1 MRRLALEG
9 LVVVYP
15 RRGTFA
21 SSIDI
26 TSLSDITDVRCQL
39 EPHAAAR
46 AATLAD
52 AADRHEAAALMSEL
66 DAPRPSQRS
75 LIELDARVHRFVHRC
90 SRNPYLARDLD
101 RYLNMSLRIWHLTF
115 DRLPPLDDPVRE
127 HRALLEA
134 IGRGDAEAARAIA
147 LEHVLGFAREMRAA
161 LVGLAPPEPYPKRH
175 TTVDEASVT
184 ARWPAASRRT
194 PARRSRRRA
203 RPRSAPPGRR
213 WRGRTRRPFARRRDP
228 GSLHARGRLRDGRDD
243 LGDVGR
249 PAHER
254 HLHQRARA
262 CRRR

>member
-1 MRRLALEG
+1 VRRLALEG

-21 SSIDI
+21 STIDI
-26 TSLSDITDVRCQL
+26 TSLSDITDVRSQL

-46 AATLAD
+46 AAALAD
-52 AADRHEAAALMSEL
+52 EADRQEAAALVAEL
-66 DAPRPSQRS
+66 ERAAASQRS

-147 LEHVLGFAREMRAA
+147 LEHVLGFARQMRAA
-161 LVGLAPPEPYPKRH
+161 L
-175 TTVDEASVT
+175 
-184 ARWPAASRRT
+184 
-194 PARRSRRRA
+194 
-203 RPRSAPPGRR
+203 
-213 WRGRTRRPFARRRDP
+213 
-228 GSLHARGRLRDGRDD
+228 
-243 LGDVGR
+243 
-249 PAHER
+249 
-254 HLHQRARA
+254 
-262 CRRR
+262 

>member
-1 MRRLALEG
+1 MQERTPATPVPATGLLSDRAYAALRDRLISLQIPPGTPIDEEALTRELGVGRTPVREAVRRLALEG
-9 LVVVYP
+9 LVVVFP

-21 SSIDI
+21 ATIDI

-46 AATLAD
+46 AAALAD
-52 AADRHEAAALMSEL
+52 AADRREAAEL
-66 DAPRPSQRS
+66 VAELEHAAASQES

-134 IGRGDAEAARAIA
+134 IDRGDAEAARAVA

-161 LVGLAPPEPYPKRH
+161 L
-175 TTVDEASVT
+175 
-184 ARWPAASRRT
+184 
-194 PARRSRRRA
+194 
-203 RPRSAPPGRR
+203 
-213 WRGRTRRPFARRRDP
+213 
-228 GSLHARGRLRDGRDD
+228 
-243 LGDVGR
+243 
-249 PAHER
+249 
-254 HLHQRARA
+254 
-262 CRRR
+262 